1 VVASEALGLQGAV
14 TVNKFILKSAEN
26 MLTILDGLLTT
37 LTYIAVSFLLFFIGK
52 IAYQLFHPRVKV
64 AYELVENDNLAFA
77 FAHVGY
83 FIGLLLSIGSV
94 MLGESEGLVNDLI
107 GIGIYGLLSIVL
119 LNLSLIIN
127 DKIILSNFD
136 LKKEIFDDKN
146 VGTGIVEG
154 ANAIA
159 TGLVVMG
166 AITGEGYGELGPIVN
181 VLVYW
186 ILGQVILFVTS
197 KIYNL
202 MTSYDVHDHI
212 ERGNIAVAVGYSG
225 AIIAIGNLINN
236 ALAHDFDSWMVTVQ
250 DVGFNVIVGFAFLP
264 IARFLTDKILL
275 PGQKLTDEIVNQED
289 PNVGA
294 AIVEAFAYVGGS
306 MLIVWA
312 L

>member
-1 VVASEALGLQGAV
+1 MVASEALGLQGAV
-14 TVNKFILKSAEN
+14 TANKFILKSAEN

-52 IAYQLFHPRVKV
+52 MAYQLFHPRVKV

-83 FIGLLLSIGSV
+83 FIGLLLAIGSV
-94 MLGESEGLVNDLI
+94 MLGESEGLVNDLM

-154 ANAIA
+154 ANAVA

-166 AITGEGYGELGPIVN
+166 AITGEGYGESGPIVN

-225 AIIAIGNLINN
+225 AIMAIGNLINN
-236 ALAHDFDSWMVTVQ
+236 ALAHDFDSWMVTIQ

-275 PGQKLTDEIVNQED
+275 PGQKLTDEIINQED

-294 AIVEAFAYVGGS
+294 AIVEAFAYIGGS

>member
-1 VVASEALGLQGAV
+1 MVASEALGLQGAV
-14 TVNKFILKSAEN
+14 TANKFILKSAEN

-52 IAYQLFHPRVKV
+52 MAYQLFHPRVKV
-64 AYELVENDNLAFA
+64 AHELVENDNLAFA

-83 FIGLLLSIGSV
+83 FIGLLLAIGSV
-94 MLGESEGLVNDLI
+94 MLGESEGLVNDLM

-154 ANAIA
+154 TNAIA

-166 AITGEGYGELGPIVN
+166 AITGEGYGESGPIVN

-225 AIIAIGNLINN
+225 AIMAIGNLINN
-236 ALAHDFDSWMVTVQ
+236 ALAHDFDSWMVTIQ

-275 PGQKLTDEIVNQED
+275 PGQKLTDEIINQED

-294 AIVEAFAYVGGS
+294 AIVEAFAYAGGS

>member
-1 VVASEALGLQGAV
+1 MVASEALGLQGAV

-26 MLTILDGLLTT
+26 MLTILDGLLTS

-52 IAYQLFHPRVKV
+52 MAYQLFHPRVKV

-83 FIGLLLSIGSV
+83 FIGLLLAIGSV
-94 MLGESEGLVNDLI
+94 MLGESEGLVNDLM

-166 AITGEGYGELGPIVN
+166 AITGEGYGESGPIVN

-186 ILGQVILFVTS
+186 ILGQGILFVTS

-236 ALAHDFDSWMVTVQ
+236 ALAHDFDSWMITIQ

>member
-1 VVASEALGLQGAV
+1 MVASEALGLQGAV
-14 TVNKFILKSAEN
+14 TANKFILKSAEN

-52 IAYQLFHPRVKV
+52 MAYQLFHPRVKV

-83 FIGLLLSIGSV
+83 FIGLLLAIGSV
-94 MLGESEGLVNDLI
+94 MLGESEGLVNDLM

-154 ANAIA
+154 ANAVA

-166 AITGEGYGELGPIVN
+166 AITGEGYGESGPIVN

-236 ALAHDFDSWMVTVQ
+236 ALAHDFDSWMITIQ

>member
-94 MLGESEGLVNDLI
+94 MLGESEGLVNDLM